1 MMMIRSILILGLLVS
16 ASACAGFTPD
26 PEEPSREPFTD
37 VGPPTSITLLVDN
50 RNFTDARLYV
60 LRRGART
67 TLGVI
72 GGKSQAEYEIDWDI
86 SDPIQ
91 IEIDLLAG
99 PTCTTEEL
107 RADPGDVLEL
117 QIDQDFMHSSA
128 CR

>member
-1 MMMIRSILILGLLVS
+1 MTRSILCLGLLVA
-16 ASACAGFTPD
+16 ASACGGFTPD
-26 PEEPSREPFTD
+26 PEQPPADPFTES
-37 VGPPTSITLLVDN
+37 GPPTTITLLVDN
-50 RNFTDARLYV
+50 LNFTDARLYV
-60 LRRGART
+60 LRRGTRT

-91 IEIDLLAG
+91 IEINLLAG

-107 RADPGDVLEL
+107 RADPGDILEL
-117 QIDQDFMHSSA
+117 QIEQDFMHTRG

>member
-1 MMMIRSILILGLLVS
+1 MTRSILSLGLLVV

-26 PEEPSREPFTD
+26 PEQPSAELFTES
-37 VGPPTSITLLVDN
+37 GPPTSITLLVDN

-86 SDPIQ
+86 SDPIR

-117 QIDQDFMHSSA
+117 QIEQDFMHTRG